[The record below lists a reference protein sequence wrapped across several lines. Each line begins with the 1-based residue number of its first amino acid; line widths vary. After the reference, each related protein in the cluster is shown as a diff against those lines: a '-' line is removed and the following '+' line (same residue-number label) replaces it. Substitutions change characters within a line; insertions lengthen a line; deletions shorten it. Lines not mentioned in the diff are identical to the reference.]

1 MYQRQNEEVQ
11 ELKKKMILC
20 GVVFVFVMVLGL
32 LLVFNR
38 FGNDVDEVLQALYQ
52 KENFVVFF
60 QNDSDKCPNCSMVE
74 DTLNELGVSYYRF
87 DVKVSSYDEVLQ
99 KLKIDYDIT
108 LPAVYVIEDGEVRY
122 NLTNINDKDSL
133 VSFVRNNDVAE
144 FSNQSE

>member
-52 KENFVVFF
+52 KESFVVFF

-144 FSNQSE
+144 FSNQNE

>member
-87 DVKVSSYDEVLQ
+87 DVKVSSYNEVLQ

-144 FSNQSE
+144 FSNQNE

>member
-87 DVKVSSYDEVLQ
+87 DVKVSSYNEVLQ

>member
-52 KENFVVFF
+52 KESFVVFF
-60 QNDSDKCPNCSMVE
+60 FYFSDKCPNCSMVE

-87 DVKVSSYDEVLQ
+87 DVKVSSYNEVLQ

>member
-52 KENFVVFF
+52 KESFVVFF
-60 QNDSDKCPNCSMVE
+60 SK
-74 DTLNELGVSYYRF
+74 R
-87 DVKVSSYDEVLQ
+87 
-99 KLKIDYDIT
+99 
-108 LPAVYVIEDGEVRY
+108 
-122 NLTNINDKDSL
+122 
-133 VSFVRNNDVAE
+133 
-144 FSNQSE
+144 